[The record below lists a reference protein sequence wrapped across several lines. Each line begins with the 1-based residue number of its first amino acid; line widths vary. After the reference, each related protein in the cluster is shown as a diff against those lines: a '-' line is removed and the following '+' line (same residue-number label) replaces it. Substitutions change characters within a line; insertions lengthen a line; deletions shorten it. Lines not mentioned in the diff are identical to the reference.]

1 MQAMKEK
8 PLLML
13 APMVDLSHVAYRE
26 LIRELGGC
34 DLFYSEMLNARRLP
48 LETPQNSVYLKWSC
62 KDDLILQ
69 LIGNEPEKL
78 ARAAGQLDAYA
89 PAGIDLNLGCWLKK
103 ITCHGWGVALMRE
116 LETSRQ
122 IITAMRPQINRPF
135 SVKIRIGHE
144 PDAAYLKDFI
154 LMLCGCG
161 VDRVVLHART
171 VADGLNR
178 PPRWEYLALAKAV
191 CTVPLIGNGGIECAA
206 DAVRMLAETGCD
218 GVMVGRAA
226 LVKPWIFRDIRN
238 QLAGR
243 EPEPAPELRGVIL
256 ELLERLEDHFDA
268 VTAMKRLRTALPFL
282 ARNLNFGHHLV
293 KEVGHAASPAEG
305 RAIIEGCYAEG
316 LT

>member
-69 LIGNEPEKL
+69 LIGNEPDKL
-78 ARAAGQLDAYA
+78 ARAAGQLDAYT

-116 LETSRQ
+116 LEASRQ
-122 IITAMRPQINRPF
+122 IIEAMRPQIKRPF

-144 PDAAYLKDFI
+144 PDPAYLKDFI
-154 LMLCGCG
+154 QMLCGAG
-161 VDRVVLHART
+161 VDRIVLHART

-178 PPRWEYLALAKAV
+178 PPRWDYLGLAKQTS
-191 CTVPLIGNGGIECAA
+191 TVPLIGNGGVECAA

-238 QLAGR
+238 QLEGR

-256 ELLERLEDHFDA
+256 ELLERLENHFDA

-316 LT
+316 LN